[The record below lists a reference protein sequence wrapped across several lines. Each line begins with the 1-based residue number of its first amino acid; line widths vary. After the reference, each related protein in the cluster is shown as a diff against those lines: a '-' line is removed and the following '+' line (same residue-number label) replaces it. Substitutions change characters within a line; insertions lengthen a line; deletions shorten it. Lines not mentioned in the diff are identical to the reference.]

1 MWYWILQLEYFLI
14 RSLSVAWSLERRIEL
29 WLSVTVWPRGHHE
42 PQHFSLCHQKPHQC
56 DQSADWPDTSRSNYW
71 WWPGW
76 ETCFSG
82 RSSDCSH
89 RDDDLDEFLYSILQT
104 VQNKRVKQTRWTFNV
119 DKVEWFSKDL
129 NRLFMVSWSWRWSD
143 FIKSSR
149 MDLSRHRFPLRL
161 FSALSINWFFL

>member
-14 RSLSVAWSLERRIEL
+14 RSLSVAWSLERRTEL
-29 WLSVTVWPRGHHE
+29 WLSVPFWPRRHHE

-56 DQSADWPDTSRSNYW
+56 DKSADWPDTSRSNYW

-76 ETCFSG
+76 ETCLSG

-89 RDDDLDEFLYSILQT
+89 RDDDLDEFLHSILQT

-129 NRLFMVSWSWRWSD
+129 DCLLFLEAEDGFYQKLSD
-143 FIKSSR
+143 GPFETQIPFKIFL
-149 MDLSRHRFPLRL
+149 DLVNELI
-161 FSALSINWFFL
+161 FSLK